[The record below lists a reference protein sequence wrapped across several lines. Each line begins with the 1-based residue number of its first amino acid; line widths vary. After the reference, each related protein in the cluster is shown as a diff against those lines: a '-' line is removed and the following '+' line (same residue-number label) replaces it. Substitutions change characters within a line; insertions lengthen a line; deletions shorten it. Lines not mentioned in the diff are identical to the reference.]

1 VSPFWVM
8 PLLAGAGLAVA
19 AGARI
24 CLVGRN
30 GSGKSTLL
38 CIAAGLVQP
47 DAGERFAQPGATIQY
62 LSQERDLTGF
72 GTTLAYVEP
81 GLTPRRRT
89 VITGRCIS
97 PQGTRPFGR
106 QRPGSLSG
114 GDARRAALARG
125 LAPAPDILLLDEPT
139 DHLDLPGI
147 ERLERELAGCAQ
159 ASC

>member
-1 VSPFWVM
+1 M
-8 PLLAGAGLAVA
+8 PLLCRRGLAVA

-47 DAGERFAQPGATIQY
+47 DAGETLRFSWGDDPVSVAGTR
-62 LSQERDLTGF
+62 SDRF

-106 QRPGSLSG
+106 QRPGSLSRRCSPRG
-114 GDARRAALARG
+114 ARAGAGSCA
-125 LAPAPDILLLDEPT
+125 DILCSTSRPT
-139 DHLDLPGI
+139 HLDLPGI
-147 ERLERELAGCAQ
+147 EAAGTRVGRDALRHRADQ
-159 ASC
+159 P